1 MINKV
6 EEIRISCE
14 CAGGSILEAIPNTTG
29 FSSETIS
36 SKAEIFILTG
46 SFDFSPWIHL
56 NKEHIS

>member
-14 CAGGSILEAIPNTTG
+14 CVGGSILEAISNTTG

-46 SFDFSPWIHL
+46 SFEFSP
-56 NKEHIS
+56 